1 MLPLLLLPLLLLPL
15 LLLPLLLLPLLLLP
29 LLLLPLLPLV
39 LPLPLLLLTL
49 VLTGSVVGWAEYV
62 VGMAAGAGVCTTPAV
77 GAAALVGG
85 KLETVVE
92 AGKGGTTVDE
102 LTVKPD

>member
-1 MLPLLLLPLLLLPL
+1 
-15 LLLPLLLLPLLLLP
+15 
-29 LLLLPLLPLV
+29 
-39 LPLPLLLLTL
+39 
-49 VLTGSVVGWAEYV
+49 VVGWAEYV